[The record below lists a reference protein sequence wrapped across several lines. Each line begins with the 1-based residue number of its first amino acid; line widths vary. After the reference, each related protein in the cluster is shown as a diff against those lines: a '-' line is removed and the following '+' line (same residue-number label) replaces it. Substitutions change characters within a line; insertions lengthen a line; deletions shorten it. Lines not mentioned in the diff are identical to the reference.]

1 MKHLIAVLLCLLL
14 CGCGQEISPV
24 LPETPP
30 EETATDLT
38 AGLYDPDHPIEET
51 YPGLVRAYPLP
62 LDEVQGILPLG
73 KDILVLSGQ
82 DKTTLTRFTGETLQ
96 KIASITLDFPLHPED
111 PSLQIHE
118 NGISFFDTNHQ
129 ATIRLDPLFQEIYR
143 IPGPMGLSGKPILSE
158 NEENL
163 YYCTSW
169 SVVSWELKTGIR
181 RTIKEMAYEVQE
193 LTKLHLED
201 QILECT
207 IRDQRR
213 TSKLYLS
220 SDQGLEQKRL
230 PEDCHLDTREDRYFA
245 TITSGYQKLLIYG
258 TSPDAPVLLL
268 PPENWDQQFYLPEDH
283 GVITASDSG
292 QAVTLDYYELNTGIL
307 RTSITLDTNQIPES
321 IVNSKDHGVYI
332 LTRDGDADI
341 LFRWDPLRQA
351 PDASNATSFKTD
363 YSTDPQ
369 IMAACEDYART
380 IGETYGITVRIGL
393 DAASVQPWDY
403 QFQPEV
409 LAPVIGKEL
418 RLLEKRLANYPKT
431 VLDQTKSHFD
441 GLSICLVRSI
451 AGTGDSAG
459 LTSATG
465 IQFFNG
471 TEAYVVITAGAYS
484 EQALYHELYHVMET
498 HILTEST
505 ALDQWEALNPA
516 NFAYNKNLQDSE
528 IYLKGQTRAFVDHY
542 SMTSPKEDRARVLE
556 YAMLSGK
563 QERFQSEYMQRKLTA
578 VCTGIRE
585 AYKLKKHPQALPW
598 EQYLINSLIP
608 DT

>member
-24 LPETPP
+24 LPETLP

-82 DKTTLTRFTGETLQ
+82 DNTTLTRFTGETLQ

-143 IPGPMGLSGKPILSE
+143 IPGPMGLSGKPILAE

-181 RTIKEMAYEVQE
+181 RTIKEMAYETQE

-207 IRDQRR
+207 IRDQGR

-230 PEDCHLDTREDRYFA
+230 SEDCHLYTREDRYFA
-245 TITSGYQKLLIYG
+245 TITSGFQKLLIYG
-258 TSPDAPVLLL
+258 TSPDAPALLL
-268 PPENWDQQFYLPEDH
+268 PPENWDQQFYLPQDH
-283 GVITASDSG
+283 GVVAASASG
-292 QAVTLDYYELNTGIL
+292 QEVTLDYYELNTGIL
-307 RTSITLDTNQIPES
+307 RTSITLETNQKPKS

-332 LTRDGDADI
+332 LTRYGDADI
-341 LFRWDPLRQA
+341 LYRWDPLRQA
-351 PDASNATSFKTD
+351 PDVTHAASFKAA
-363 YSTDPQ
+363 YHTDPQ
-369 IMAACEDYART
+369 SMADCENYARV
-380 IGETYGITVRIGL
+380 IGETYGITVRIGQ
-393 DAASVQPWDY
+393 AAVSLQPWDY
-403 QFQPEV
+403 QFQPEM

-431 VLDQTKSHFD
+431 VLDQTKSHFS
-441 GLSICLVRSI
+441 GLTICLVRSI
-451 AGTGDSAG
+451 TGTGDSAT

-465 IQFFNG
+465 IQFFND
-471 TEAYVVITAGAYS
+471 TEAYVVITAGTYS

-516 NFAYNKNLQDSE
+516 NFTYNENTQDSE
-528 IYLKGQTRAFVDHY
+528 IYLKGETRAFADHY

-578 VCTGIRE
+578 ICTGIRE
-585 AYKLKKHPQALPW
+585 AYKLKKHPEALPW
-598 EQYLINSLIP
+598 EQYLINALAPNI
-608 DT
+608 